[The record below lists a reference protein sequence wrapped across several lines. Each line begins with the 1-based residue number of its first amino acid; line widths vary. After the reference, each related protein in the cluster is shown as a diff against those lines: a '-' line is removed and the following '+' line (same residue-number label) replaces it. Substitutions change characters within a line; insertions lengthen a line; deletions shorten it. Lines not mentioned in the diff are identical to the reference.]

1 MRNVKSSTHLSVF
14 VLSFLHLHSRFTIL
28 LALLQGEESL
38 VLQLV
43 PILGGAL
50 VSSVCSIC
58 ELCRETRCNF
68 DPLQWA
74 SDSMLHASFGYGWIA
89 LEPLGKSEELRLTL
103 GGHSPLF
110 KINIKVVVKLVLIS
124 LQSHYLNAIFK
135 IMVVFLKNESFAA
148 ALVSVSFQ
156 CARLSC
162 PAPNGHRRRS
172 RHTCPQI

>member
-1 MRNVKSSTHLSVF
+1 MRNVKSSTHLSVS

-43 PILGGAL
+43 PILGGPL

-74 SDSMLHASFGYGWIA
+74 SDSMLHASFCYGWIA
-89 LEPLGKSEELRLTL
+89 LEPLGKSEELGMTL
-103 GGHSPLF
+103 GGHSPFF
-110 KINIKVVVKLVLIS
+110 KIIS